1 MGNLHGRIPT
11 QALDQQQ
18 SDRQEYRR
26 RVATWIDGNTVG
38 YEEDNFTVADDQIIL
53 DAEADLGRKGH
64 TGYFVNDGPG
74 DIKVSISFDGT
85 DYGSI
90 HTLRGGDTL
99 SLDDLNIS
107 RIRLTHVDDT
117 EFRCLV
123 G

>member
-18 SDRQEYRR
+18 SDKAEYRR

-38 YEEDNFTVADDQIIL
+38 YEDGNFTVADDQIIL

-64 TGYFVNDGPG
+64 AGYFVNDGPG

-85 DYGSI
+85 AYGSV

-117 EFRCLV
+117 EFRCLI